1 MGAGPETSRSPVSVS
16 RSTAYSVYSIAG
28 RGVPFALLAQIMG
41 WSASSTV
48 NTAKRYGH
56 VGDDSLRQ
64 AMAVLHQKP
73 TPNAMPQIVFVGGDG
88 ESMTEK
94 SPDRREV
101 A

>member
-1 MGAGPETSRSPVSVS
+1 
-16 RSTAYSVYSIAG
+16 VYSIAG

-64 AMAVLHQKP
+64 AMAVLDQKP
-73 TPNAMPQIVFVGGDG
+73 RGNAVPQVMLVRGDG
-88 ESMTEK
+88 EIMTEK
-94 SPDRREV
+94 SPGRRDV